1 MDGVWR
7 MDEWII
13 DRCGLENGWM
23 MDDVVWRTD
32 GCGLEIG

>member
-7 MDEWII
+7 MDGWII

-23 MDDVVWRTD
+23 MD
-32 GCGLEIG
+32 GCGLENG